1 MVSVFN
7 LTDHLSNYLV
17 GLRGIFVS
25 ISKNED
31 KYWINKGNY
40 IFSIY
45 LMDYIFVL
53 SGMNFDMRE
62 KEDMNQSNLNI
73 RIMLVKSILY
83 RKRDIH
89 DYRQWL

>member
-31 KYWINKGNY
+31 KYWINKE
-40 IFSIY
+40 IY
-45 LMDYIFVL
+45 FFYRPDGLDFVL
-53 SGMNFDMRE
+53 SGMNFDIPD

-73 RIMLVKSILY
+73 RIMLVKSTLY